1 MSELESLKIEWERTQ
16 NNLKSSLI
24 ISDFELSFSNT
35 SPFNGLKYIAGV
47 DISFILPEDI
57 GTNSE
62 INQGHENEE
71 KAVACISV
79 IEFPSLKTVYVDFAT
94 ITLEVPY
101 IPTFLAFR
109 ETPPLLSLLSKLRS
123 ERPEIYPQV
132 IFVDG
137 NGRLHPR
144 QFGLACHLGVLADVP
159 TIGVSKNFLAFPEL
173 DTNVT
178 TNYINAADSEAT
190 ATQDESLDTTH
201 GSSIVKKV
209 KHICQNVLKT
219 KGDIWD
225 IKGEDGQIYGVAL
238 LPADNIKN
246 PIFVSVGHRISLSTA
261 VALTLAV
268 SRYRIPEPIRVADKQ
283 SRGVVRHISTD

>member
-24 ISDFELSFSNT
+24 ISDSELSFSNT
-35 SPFNGLKYIAGV
+35 TPFNGLKYIAGV
-47 DISFILPEDI
+47 DISFILPDDI
-57 GTNSE
+57 SINSE
-62 INQGHENEE
+62 INQGHGNEE
-71 KAVACISV
+71 NAVACISV

-94 ITLEVPY
+94 ITLEIPY

-159 TIGVSKNFLAFPEL
+159 TIGVSKNFLAFAEL
-173 DTNVT
+173 DKHITA
-178 TNYINAADSEAT
+178 NYINVADLQAT
-190 ATQDESLDTTH
+190 NAPDESFDSTH
-201 GSSIVKKV
+201 GPSIVKKV
-209 KHICQNVLKT
+209 KHICRNVLKR
-219 KGDIWD
+219 KGDTWD
-225 IKGEDGQIYGVAL
+225 IKGDDGQVYGVAL
-238 LPADNIKN
+238 LPTENIKN

-283 SRGVVRHISTD
+283 SRAVIRQLSTE